1 MKKRGQIAVEYLVI
15 SAVAISMAVGG
26 WYIVQDSLD
35 EYHDQVQLEKMH
47 SFVQQVISA
56 TEEVVYL
63 GEGAK
68 KAIEVDMPEGLRYMR
83 VVNEE
88 GVYYLQVN
96 METTAGLQ
104 DLLFE
109 LPVELRLNILCSG
122 ENVTIDTG
130 GEE

>member
-15 SAVAISMAVGG
+15 SAVAISIAVGG

-35 EYHDQVQLEKMH
+35 EYRDQVQLEKMDT
-47 SFVQQVISA
+47 FVRQVIAA

-68 KAIEVDMPEGLRYMR
+68 KSFEADMPEGLQFMR
-83 VVNEE
+83 VVKENEI
-88 GVYYLQVN
+88 YYLQVN
-96 METTAGLQ
+96 METTAGIQ

-109 LPVELRLNILCSG
+109 LPVELRLSVECS
-122 ENVTIDTG
+122 EEDVG
-130 GEE
+130 GGG